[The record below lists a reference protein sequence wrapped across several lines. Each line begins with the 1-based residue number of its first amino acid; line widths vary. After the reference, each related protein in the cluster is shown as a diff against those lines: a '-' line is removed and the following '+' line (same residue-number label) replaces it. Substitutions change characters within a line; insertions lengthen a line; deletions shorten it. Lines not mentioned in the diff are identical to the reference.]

1 MQPPPCQT
9 PLHPQARQGIALF
22 NKGHYFE
29 AHEALEAAWKNER
42 DPLRDLYR
50 GILQVAVVYHH
61 ILRGNYAGAIKVYQ
75 RSLKWLEPWPE
86 NCGELAI
93 GQLRRDVED
102 IIAEVRRLGPDHL
115 AEFDPRRLKPI
126 VSPPDL
132 G

>member
-1 MQPPPCQT
+1 METPCDS
-9 PLHPQARQGIALF
+9 PLHPQARHGIQLF
-22 NKGHYFE
+22 NEKQYFA
-29 AHEALEAAWKNER
+29 AHEALEAAWKDTD

-50 GILQVAVVYHH
+50 GILQVAVVYYH

-93 GQLRRDVED
+93 GQLRRDLED
-102 IIAEVRRLGPDHL
+102 VIAEVRRLGPDHL
-115 AEFDPRRLKPI
+115 AGFDPQRLKPI
-126 VSPPDL
+126 ASPPNL